1 MACLDNKLKTLV
13 QEIQDAVVNYLKT
26 EYRKDSPDCF
36 FCEITKVEYEI
47 WEGDLS
53 DVSLNVSVRYGYW
66 SGDDD
71 DSNFDET
78 ATFNNL
84 DENWTADFIH
94 GFVTANLYLKQR
106 RKSSSNKLKI
116 S

>member
-1 MACLDNKLKTLV
+1 MAYLDNKLKILV
-13 QEIQDAVVNYLKT
+13 QEIQNTVVNYLKT
-26 EYRKDSPDCF
+26 KYIRDSPDCF
-36 FCEITKVEYEI
+36 FCEITRVEYEI

-71 DSNFDET
+71 DDSLDES
-78 ATFNNL
+78 ATFRYL
-84 DENWTADFIH
+84 DADWTADFIR

-106 RKSSSNKLKI
+106 RKISSNKLKT

>member
-1 MACLDNKLKTLV
+1 MASLDGKLENLV
-13 QEIQDAVVNYLKT
+13 KEVQNAVVNYLKT

-53 DVSLNVSVRYGYW
+53 DAGLHVSVRYGYW

-71 DSNFDET
+71 DNFDET
-78 ATFNNL
+78 ATFEYL
-84 DENWTADFIH
+84 DTDWTADFIH
-94 GFVTANLYLKQR
+94 GFVTASLYLK
-106 RKSSSNKLKI
+106 
-116 S
+116 

>member
-1 MACLDNKLKTLV
+1 MACLDNKLKILV
-13 QEIQDAVVNYLKT
+13 KEIQDAVVNYLKT

-53 DVSLNVSVRYGYW
+53 DVSLDVSVRYGYW
-66 SGDDD
+66 AGDND

-78 ATFNNL
+78 ATFRYL
-84 DENWTADFIH
+84 DTDWTADFIH
-94 GFVTANLYLKQR
+94 GFVTANLYLEQR
-106 RKSSSNKLKI
+106 QKSCSNKLKI

>member
-1 MACLDNKLKTLV
+1 MACLDGKLKTLV
-13 QEIQDAVVNYLKT
+13 QEVQSAVVDYLKT
-26 EYRKDSPDCF
+26 EYRKGFPDCF

-71 DSNFDET
+71 NDNFDET
-78 ATFNNL
+78 ATFKCL
-84 DENWTADFIH
+84 DTNWTADFIH
-94 GFVTANLYLKQR
+94 GFVTANLYLQ
-106 RKSSSNKLKI
+106 
-116 S
+116 

>member
-1 MACLDNKLKTLV
+1 MTCLDNKLKTLI

-53 DVSLNVSVRYGYW
+53 DVSLNISVCYGYW
-66 SGDDD
+66 SGDDND
-71 DSNFDET
+71 NFDET
-78 ATFNNL
+78 ATFRCL
-84 DENWTADFIH
+84 DADWTADFIH
-94 GFVTANLYLKQR
+94 GFVTANLYLK
-106 RKSSSNKLKI
+106 
-116 S
+116 

>member
-13 QEIQDAVVNYLKT
+13 QEIQDAVVNYLKM
-26 EYRKDSPDCF
+26 EYRKDSPECF

-53 DVSLNVSVRYGYW
+53 DASLNVSVRYGYW

-71 DSNFDET
+71 DDNFYET
-78 ATFNNL
+78 ATFKYL
-84 DENWTADFIH
+84 DTDWTADFIH
-94 GFVTANLYLKQR
+94 GFVTANLYL
-106 RKSSSNKLKI
+106 I
-116 S
+116 

>member
-1 MACLDNKLKTLV
+1 MARLDGKLENLV
-13 QEIQDAVVNYLKT
+13 KEIQDAVVGYLKT
-26 EYRKDSPDCF
+26 EYRKDSPEHF
-36 FCEITKVEYEI
+36 FCEITKVEYDV

-78 ATFNNL
+78 ATFKCL
-84 DENWTADFIH
+84 DTDWTADFIH
-94 GFVTANLYLKQR
+94 GFVTACLFKME
-106 RKSSSNKLKI
+106 
-116 S
+116 

>member
-13 QEIQDAVVNYLKT
+13 QEIQDAVVNYLKM

-53 DVSLNVSVRYGYW
+53 DVSLDVSVRYGYW
-66 SGDDD
+66 AGDDD

-78 ATFNNL
+78 ATFRYL
-84 DENWTADFIH
+84 DANWTADFIH
-94 GFVTANLYLKQR
+94 GFVTANLYL
-106 RKSSSNKLKI
+106 N
-116 S
+116 

>member
-1 MACLDNKLKTLV
+1 MARLDGKLENLV
-13 QEIQDAVVNYLKT
+13 REVQDAVVNYLKT

-66 SGDDD
+66 SGDDND
-71 DSNFDET
+71 DNFDET
-78 ATFNNL
+78 ATFKCL
-84 DENWTADFIH
+84 DTDWTAGFIH
-94 GFVTANLYLKQR
+94 GFVTACLFKME
-106 RKSSSNKLKI
+106 
-116 S
+116 

>member
-1 MACLDNKLKTLV
+1 MACLDNKLKILV
-13 QEIQDAVVNYLKT
+13 QEIQDAVVNYLKM

-53 DVSLNVSVRYGYW
+53 DVSLDVSVRYGYW
-66 SGDDD
+66 AGDDD

-78 ATFNNL
+78 ATFKYL
-84 DENWTADFIH
+84 DADWTADFIH
-94 GFVTANLYLKQR
+94 GFVTANLYL
-106 RKSSSNKLKI
+106 I
-116 S
+116 

>member
-1 MACLDNKLKTLV
+1 MACLDNKLKILV
-13 QEIQDAVVNYLKT
+13 QEIQDAVVNYLKM

-78 ATFNNL
+78 ATFEYL
-84 DENWTADFIH
+84 DTDWTADFIH
-94 GFVTANLYLKQR
+94 GFVTANLYL
-106 RKSSSNKLKI
+106 SSQ
-116 S
+116 

>member
-1 MACLDNKLKTLV
+1 MASLDGKLENLV
-13 QEIQDAVVNYLKT
+13 KEVQNAVIDYLKT

-71 DSNFDET
+71 DDNFDET
-78 ATFNNL
+78 ATFMYL
-84 DENWTADFIH
+84 DTDWTADFIH
-94 GFVTANLYLKQR
+94 GFVTANLFL
-106 RKSSSNKLKI
+106 N
-116 S
+116 

>member
-1 MACLDNKLKTLV
+1 MACLDNKLKILV
-13 QEIQDAVVNYLKT
+13 QEIQDVVVNYLKT

-36 FCEITKVEYEI
+36 FCEIIKVEYEI

-53 DVSLNVSVRYGYW
+53 DASLNVSVRYGYW

-71 DSNFDET
+71 DDSFDEI
-78 ATFNNL
+78 ATFRYL
-84 DENWTADFIH
+84 DADWTADFIH

-106 RKSSSNKLKI
+106 RKNLSNKLKT